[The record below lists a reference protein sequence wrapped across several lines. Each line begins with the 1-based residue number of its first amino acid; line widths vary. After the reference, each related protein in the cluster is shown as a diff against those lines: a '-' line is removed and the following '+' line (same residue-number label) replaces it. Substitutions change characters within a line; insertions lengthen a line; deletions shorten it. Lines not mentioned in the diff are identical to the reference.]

1 MPQSAAAVFE
11 HVALGLC
18 QHLHP
23 PQLTTIHPYVHCWT
37 QRINTYLPLLRTLIR
52 SMDQACYSPHPS
64 MDSASDYTPERVVHT
79 TTTKRRPR
87 GSMTAEERREARAHR
102 NRLAAQ
108 SSRDRKKAQFEQL
121 ATRLAELEEENRS
134 LRLGL
139 ARPTSASSSSSSLEA
154 GLLQENQDLRARVQQ
169 LELAWQNMTK
179 ILATMAIPVPLPS
192 SSSAA
197 LPAMATTT
205 RPTTNTPI
213 SNDPKLPLSPAPTSS
228 SSSDSLDAIT
238 SEPTCELA
246 RFANVSVEA
255 SLQRVAPSARS
266 LVIRLLAEQ
275 QTNWGPPRCLTTTT
289 TPSPLVTNGP
299 SVACF

>member
-1 MPQSAAAVFE
+1 
-11 HVALGLC
+11 
-18 QHLHP
+18 
-23 PQLTTIHPYVHCWT
+23 
-37 QRINTYLPLLRTLIR
+37 
-52 SMDQACYSPHPS
+52 
-64 MDSASDYTPERVVHT
+64 
-79 TTTKRRPR
+79 
-87 GSMTAEERREARAHR
+87 MTAEERREARAHR

-139 ARPTSASSSSSSLEA
+139 ARPSPSSSSLEV
-154 GLLQENQDLRARVQQ
+154 GLLKENQDLRARVQQ

-192 SSSAA
+192 SSSPASTSA
-197 LPAMATTT
+197 LPAMAAAPTMMT
-205 RPTTNTPI
+205 RPTAITTNTPL

-275 QTNWGPPRCLTTTT
+275 TKWGPPRCSTTTT
-289 TPSPLVTNGP
+289 SPVPSPLVTNGP